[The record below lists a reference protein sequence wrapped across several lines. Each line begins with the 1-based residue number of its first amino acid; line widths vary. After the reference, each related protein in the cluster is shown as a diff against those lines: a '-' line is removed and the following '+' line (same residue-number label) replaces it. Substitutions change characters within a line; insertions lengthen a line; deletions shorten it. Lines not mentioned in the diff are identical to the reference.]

1 MPADHK
7 EEAMDKLT
15 TLIEAHPCA
24 TDIHIT
30 EGGPVFLREQGAL
43 YHIEPL
49 PELLPELEA
58 GLTAEK
64 KTIWEQ
70 GGTIDGSFSAGGVRC
85 RLHLYRSAGRKAA
98 ALRLLPALDHL
109 PPDRDEP
116 WMVRLS
122 ACRSGLI
129 LITGP
134 AGSGKSTALARFVQ
148 ILAERP
154 CHIITIEDPPEYE
167 FSSGRALIHQRE
179 VGADTASFASGV
191 REALREDPDVLVIG
205 EMRDAETMAAALT
218 AAETGHLVLATLHDG
233 SAAGAVGRLVHAFP
247 ADRESE
253 VRSLLAS
260 VLRAAAAQKLCRT
273 GGRTFLLREILTN
286 TPAVAHLIREGKDEQ
301 LLSYMEM
308 GQLSMRTMKQAL
320 RQILAEET
328 LSPEEAEQLRQA
340 AEA

>member
-1 MPADHK
+1 
-7 EEAMDKLT
+7 MDKLT
-15 TLIEAHPCA
+15 TLIEAHSRA

-43 YHIEPL
+43 YHIEPI

-116 WMVRLS
+116 WMGRLS

-148 ILAERP
+148 ILAERRATSSP
-154 CHIITIEDPPEYE
+154 SRTRRNMNFPPAGR
-167 FSSGRALIHQRE
+167 SSISGR
-179 VGADTASFASGV
+179 
-191 REALREDPDVLVIG
+191 
-205 EMRDAETMAAALT
+205 
-218 AAETGHLVLATLHDG
+218 
-233 SAAGAVGRLVHAFP
+233 SARIPLPLPRAYGR
-247 ADRESE
+247 
-253 VRSLLAS
+253 RS
-260 VLRAAAAQKLCRT
+260 
-273 GGRTFLLREILTN
+273 GRTRTCSSL
-286 TPAVAHLIREGKDEQ
+286 GKCV
-301 LLSYMEM
+301 
-308 GQLSMRTMKQAL
+308 MR
-320 RQILAEET
+320 R
-328 LSPEEAEQLRQA
+328 PWPRR
-340 AEA
+340 

>member
-1 MPADHK
+1 M
-7 EEAMDKLT
+7 
-15 TLIEAHPCA
+15 
-24 TDIHIT
+24 
-30 EGGPVFLREQGAL
+30 
-43 YHIEPL
+43 
-49 PELLPELEA
+49 
-58 GLTAEK
+58 
-64 KTIWEQ
+64 
-70 GGTIDGSFSAGGVRC
+70 
-85 RLHLYRSAGRKAA
+85 
-98 ALRLLPALDHL
+98 
-109 PPDRDEP
+109 
-116 WMVRLS
+116 
-122 ACRSGLI
+122 
-129 LITGP
+129 
-134 AGSGKSTALARFVQ
+134 
-148 ILAERP
+148 
-154 CHIITIEDPPEYE
+154 
-167 FSSGRALIHQRE
+167 
-179 VGADTASFASGV
+179 
-191 REALREDPDVLVIG
+191 LVIG

-308 GQLSMRTMKQAL
+308 GQPSMRTMKQAL

-328 LSPEEAEQLRQA
+328 LSPEEAEQLRKA